1 VNTLNCWPDL
11 PIAVQYGGFPNLDPP
26 ALEDDDNIV
35 LALQQSGRVSS
46 IHLTATSSLLEKL
59 SAISKP
65 FSELEEL
72 ALLSQDNIQPAL
84 PRNFRWGSRL
94 RTLHSTGISLPSFP
108 PLLSTC
114 HDLVDLQLHDIPS
127 AGYFS
132 PEAFTSALT
141 GLTKLRSLSLHFVS
155 YPPRPNGTYFPSAS
169 GDLVVLPALTCF
181 KYRGTCKYL
190 DGLVARIDAP
200 YLEDIEITYINS
212 PASDLL
218 KLGEFID
225 RIEMHKSHRRA
236 HITSSEHTVSISLT
250 QPGTST
256 SLKVHSLCEQLTE
269 QLDSVARICTRFSA
283 SLFHVED
290 LHISMTRKSRQDDR
304 LPTEK
309 WSTTLDSFTGVKWF
323 HVAGDLSIGIVR
335 ALNLPSSQ
343 GQRETVLPTLH
354 KLYISQP
361 GPRPAPLMEALAS
374 LMTTRQ
380 LSGRPIAAEYQ
391 QLRNEDDECGAG
403 TMYSQCFPSNSLTKF
418 VVGLFSQR
426 VTIEMLFDDILLNIF
441 RHCLG
446 VTPQCWPTLGFVC
459 QRWRQNLLTSPLG
472 LNLQLHCTH
481 GMPVLK
487 AIHCWPILPIVVRYG
502 GASNLDPPAREDDDD
517 IIAALKQSGRV
528 ISINLTATSSIVEK
542 LSEISEPF
550 SELEKLTLLSQDTMG
565 LTLPSTFRWGP
576 RLHTL
581 RLSRIAFPSLPP
593 LLSLCRDIVD
603 LQLHEIPIAGYFTP
617 ESFANSLSG
626 FTQLRFLSLHFLSF
640 PHRRRYLAPLPEERV
655 VLPALTNLKYR
666 GTSKYLD
673 SLVARIDAPRLGDID
688 ITFFY
693 QPTMD
698 ASQLGRFIERIDMQ
712 RSLSRAEV
720 QTSAQAISISFTGT
734 NTSTYLRLQI
744 SCKRLDWQL
753 SCMAQVRDQFPLSIF
768 SVEDLAINT
777 SESSSVQEDFD
788 SEKWLGLVRSFASAT
803 DFRVAGELTTDILR
817 VLGPADGSDTT
828 DMTALPTLR
837 ILRVH
842 NPLRI
847 TGSFWSAAR
856 SIITS
861 RRRSGHPVEL
871 QFVCNDCNICHTSR
885 HEFKTHLVEEHGYR
899 RFMCSY
905 CDFEFNPRRRDRF
918 REHLASEHLEVA
930 RNDALISGPIIYSSE
945 LRRLVSR
952 HSSLC
957 APDIVAPST
966 TATAPPSE

>member
-1 VNTLNCWPDL
+1 MP
-11 PIAVQYGGFPNLDPP
+11 
-26 ALEDDDNIV
+26 
-35 LALQQSGRVSS
+35 LQQ
-46 IHLTATSSLLEKL
+46 
-59 SAISKP
+59 
-65 FSELEEL
+65 L
-72 ALLSQDNIQPAL
+72 AN
-84 PRNFRWGSRL
+84 
-94 RTLHSTGISLPSFP
+94 
-108 PLLSTC
+108 
-114 HDLVDLQLHDIPS
+114 
-127 AGYFS
+127 
-132 PEAFTSALT
+132 
-141 GLTKLRSLSLHFVS
+141 
-155 YPPRPNGTYFPSAS
+155 
-169 GDLVVLPALTCF
+169 
-181 KYRGTCKYL
+181 
-190 DGLVARIDAP
+190 
-200 YLEDIEITYINS
+200 
-212 PASDLL
+212 
-218 KLGEFID
+218 
-225 RIEMHKSHRRA
+225 
-236 HITSSEHTVSISLT
+236 
-250 QPGTST
+250 
-256 SLKVHSLCEQLTE
+256 
-269 QLDSVARICTRFSA
+269 
-283 SLFHVED
+283 
-290 LHISMTRKSRQDDR
+290 
-304 LPTEK
+304 
-309 WSTTLDSFTGVKWF
+309 
-323 HVAGDLSIGIVR
+323 
-335 ALNLPSSQ
+335 
-343 GQRETVLPTLH
+343 
-354 KLYISQP
+354 
-361 GPRPAPLMEALAS
+361 
-374 LMTTRQ
+374 
-380 LSGRPIAAEYQ
+380 
-391 QLRNEDDECGAG
+391 
-403 TMYSQCFPSNSLTKF
+403 KF
-418 VVGLFSQR
+418 GVGLFSQR
-426 VTIEMLFDDILLNIF
+426 VTIEVLFDDILLIIF
-441 RHCLG
+441 RHCLDAM
-446 VTPQCWPTLGFVC
+446 PQCWPTLGFVC

-481 GMPVLK
+481 GTPVLK

-847 TGSFWSAAR
+847 TGSFWFSCTVNNHLSTALWSSRGAAICMQRLQYLSHIAAR
-856 SIITS
+856 I
-861 RRRSGHPVEL
+861 
-871 QFVCNDCNICHTSR
+871 Q
-885 HEFKTHLVEEHGYR
+885 THLVEEHGYR

-905 CDFEFNPRRRDRF
+905 CDFEFNPSGRDRF
-918 REHLASEHLEVA
+918 REHLAASTLKSRATMHSFRDQLSTLLNFDVSLA
-930 RNDALISGPIIYSSE
+930 DTALCVRRILSHPPPR
-945 LRRLVSR
+945 LRRHLPNR
-952 HSSLC
+952 
-957 APDIVAPST
+957 
-966 TATAPPSE
+966 